1 MNSATM
7 TAADSKP
14 AQPGSGKRTILLILA
29 LFVLP
34 VLIAAG
40 LYVFR
45 WQPSGTMNHG
55 ELLKPSFAL
64 PDGLTGTDGKPLP
77 AEELRG
83 KWLLLLTGTGPCD
96 DACGKALQQMRSVH
110 IALNKERN
118 RIRRAW
124 INPAA
129 GADPALP
136 ELRRTLPDLLVAQPT
151 GAAWTTAF
159 GAAPGH
165 RLYLADPMGNVILRY
180 PDKADPPG
188 VRKDLER
195 LLKYSWIG

>member
-1 MNSATM
+1 MSA
-7 TAADSKP
+7 AAVSGDVR
-14 AQPGSGKRTILLILA
+14 PGSGRRTLLLILA

-40 LYVFR
+40 MYVFGWR
-45 WQPSGTMNHG
+45 PQKTLNHG
-55 ELLKPSFAL
+55 ELIQPPLAL
-64 PDGLTGTDGKPLP
+64 PERGLTGTDGKTLA
-77 AEELRG
+77 AEDLRG
-83 KWLLLLTGTGPCD
+83 KWLLLLAGTGPCD
-96 DACGKALQQMRSVH
+96 QSCRARLQQMRNVQV
-110 IALNKERN
+110 ALNKDMG

-136 ELRRTLPDLLVAQPT
+136 ELRQALPDLVVAQPA
-151 GAAWTTAF
+151 GDAWTAVF
-159 GAAPGH
+159 GEAPGH
-165 RLYLADPMGNVILRY
+165 HLYLADPLGNVMMRY
-180 PDKADPPG
+180 PDNTDPQG